1 MFIWNIL
8 DIVMQLL
15 NLNPKKRTRIEI
27 KLFIKLFPLINNG
40 TVDIKFNEIQPQQ
53 AAQFPV

>member
-8 DIVMQLL
+8 DIVLQLL